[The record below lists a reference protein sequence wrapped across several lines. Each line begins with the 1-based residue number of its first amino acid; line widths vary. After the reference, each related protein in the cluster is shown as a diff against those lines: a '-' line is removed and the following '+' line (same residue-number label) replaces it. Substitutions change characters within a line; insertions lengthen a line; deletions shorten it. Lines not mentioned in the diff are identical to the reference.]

1 MHRTCG
7 HLHLLLI
14 ILGGLKLDDDSRK
27 ERSLR
32 MRGRSPSPDQA
43 SERTR
48 GWERRRSQSRPR
60 VDKDES
66 ADRDRRGLGRR
77 AKDVDPADDRDRRA
91 VNGNSRRIG
100 RDGER
105 DRDRDGHGRLDG
117 RSQRD
122 STAREKEPAWMGDYV
137 PESDKVF
144 GARASEADLDDL
156 QSWKRQLKDKE
167 LASSGETSKPSN
179 GSSSETNGEVLDD
192 IQRFKLKIKEEQEKR
207 DMGVEN
213 LPQTINASLN
223 APPGLSP
230 TNDTPRPLLP
240 PFDITNQSELPTS
253 SIPQP
258 STQQSTTSDRVMS
271 APEPLFGGAG
281 EIRLFSET
289 QSALSV
295 AGIDSD
301 YSYSRLTSTSHVNPM
316 QMNRDNMNPSTKP
329 PSNGRLTPTPSAPFT
344 SYTSGTSPSQYGAE
358 RTDSPGSSTS
368 PAPQSGGKGSRFA
381 KFWDNKPKETASSTS
396 SPVASSAGFGGFSNS
411 PWTSNAAPQDLRT
424 SRPQSQSGGSVKGI
438 DSLLQHLS
446 VNESPMPRTHSTSN
460 NPEADRMQN
469 LLSMLNPSQV
479 SALGQLLSSPC

>member
-1 MHRTCG
+1 MYSLQSSASLTDHFG
-7 HLHLLLI
+7 Y
-14 ILGGLKLDDDSRK
+14 LKLDDDSRK
-27 ERSLR
+27 ERSSR
-32 MRGRSPSPDQA
+32 TRGRSPSPDPA
-43 SERTR
+43 SERPR
-48 GWERRRSQSRPR
+48 GWERRRSQSRTR
-60 VDKDES
+60 VDKDETG
-66 ADRDRRGLGRR
+66 DRDRRGLGRR
-77 AKDVDPADDRDRRA
+77 SKDVDPADDRERRA
-91 VNGNSRRIG
+91 VSGNSRRVG
-100 RDGER
+100 RDGDR

-122 STAREKEPAWMGDYV
+122 SAAREKEPAWMGDYV
-137 PESDKVF
+137 PENDNKVI
-144 GARASEADLDDL
+144 GARANEADLDDL
-156 QSWKRQLKDKE
+156 QSWKRQLKDRE

-179 GSSSETNGEVLDD
+179 DHSPGTNGEVLDD

-207 DMGVEN
+207 DIGVEN

-223 APPGLSP
+223 PPPGLSP
-230 TNDTPRPLLP
+230 ANDTPRPLLP

-258 STQQSTTSDRVMS
+258 PARQSAASDRVTS
-271 APEPLFGGAG
+271 APEPLFGGTG
-281 EIRLFSET
+281 EIRRFSET

-301 YSYSRLTSTSHVNPM
+301 YSYSRLNSTSHANAM

-329 PSNGRLTPTPSAPFT
+329 PSNGRLTPTPSAPFA
-344 SYTSGTSPSQYGAE
+344 SYTSGASPSQYGAE

-411 PWTSNAAPQDLRT
+411 PWTSNAAVQDLRT
-424 SRPQSQSGGSVKGI
+424 SRPQSQSGGSVKGL
-438 DSLLQHLS
+438 DNLLQHLS
-446 VNESPMPRTHSTSN
+446 VNEPPMPRTHSASN

-479 SALGQLLSSPC
+479 GALG